1 MPCKQYFLNYF
12 GQNKGY
18 HGLLQLLSVKFI
30 FLEKAMNSGEKCEKL
45 WFSLF
50 FVWTNKNPK
59 CWYKMIVRTMV
70 EICAK
75 YLISRLKIGGAMT
88 IALVAMATAT
98 LILFLDVVFELIE
111 ARISFYIF
119 FWFSWRQFLF
129 TISVFREIRSKDLI
143 WKDDVIVLMTS
154 WNLWRHSM
162 GMSLIYLMSFWKLF
176 YSQLEMLIC
185 VSIKLSRIKMFWN
198 RNQCSVTS

>member
-18 HGLLQLLSVKFI
+18 HGLLQLLSVKLI
-30 FLEKAMNSGEKCEKL
+30 FLDKAINSGEKCENL

-59 CWYKMIVRTMV
+59 CQCKIIVRTMV

-75 YLISRLKIGGAMT
+75 FLISQLKIGGAMA
-88 IALVAMATAT
+88 IFFVAMATAT

-111 ARISFYIF
+111 ARTSFYIF
-119 FWFSWRQFLF
+119 FWS
-129 TISVFREIRSKDLI
+129 TMSVFREIRRKDLK
-143 WKDDVIVLMTS
+143 WNDDVIVLMTS
-154 WNLWRHSM
+154 SNLWRHSM
-162 GMSLIYLMSFWKLF
+162 GMSLIYVISFWKLV

-185 VSIKLSRIKMFWN
+185 ISIKLSRFKMLSN